1 MEGAARGRA
10 AHAYTRRV
18 MNDRRPTLAL
28 AFAAYSALRLLVFV
42 VPLLVVWGLSG
53 NLAVAAV
60 FAAIIGLALSF
71 ILLDRQRGVFATML
85 QQRAATRRRVTD
97 ETVEDDLTGDA
108 GDQRASAPAS
118 PKP

>member
-1 MEGAARGRA
+1 MSG
-10 AHAYTRRV
+10 
-18 MNDRRPTLAL
+18 RRPSLPL

-60 FAAIIGLALSF
+60 IAAVIGLALSF
-71 ILLDRQRGVFATML
+71 ILLDRQRGVFASGL
-85 QQRAATRRRVTD
+85 QQRAGTRRRITD
-97 ETVEDDLTGDA
+97 ETVEDELAEDA
-108 GDQRASAPAS
+108 GDQSTSAAAS